1 VEQGRQPRCA
11 GAGEPSRVRAQI
23 LHDGR
28 VMGRYLIPATLTAL
42 LGLASALW
50 WMTGQRDAA
59 LDDAARLKTELA
71 TATLFIENARA
82 AAIVHR
88 AHIDRLAR
96 EAAETTALLNDLET
110 LEGQDA
116 PLSPLLDATADRLWG
131 R

>member
-1 VEQGRQPRCA
+1 
-11 GAGEPSRVRAQI
+11 
-23 LHDGR
+23 
-28 VMGRYLIPATLTAL
+28 MGRYLIPATLTAL